1 MQKYDKYNFNADS
14 PFSLGMSTFTQ
25 NKNLHLMSNKEQTLS
40 FSPLIIGTMRLGK
53 WGVKMDS
60 KQLEQFID
68 ACLDLGLRDFDHADI
83 YGDYTEEAA
92 FGAVL
97 QKRPDLRNKLQLTTK
112 CGIKM
117 VTPNRPDHRI
127 KSYDSGKAHIL
138 SSVEKSLKALH
149 TDYLDLFL
157 LHRPDFLMH
166 PQEVAEAFEQLKK
179 EGKVRYFGVSN
190 FSTSQLD
197 MLLQFT
203 PLVNHQLEIS
213 LSHLSPFKDGKLD
226 QCLQNGI
233 TPTAWSPYGGG
244 SLLKD
249 TDNPILLSTQQTAK
263 NLARKYDATIDQIML
278 AFLLRHPA
286 GIIPVL
292 GTSKITRIQ
301 SALNAV
307 SIKLSRE
314 DWYELW
320 QSATGVEVP

>member
-1 MQKYDKYNFNADS
+1 
-14 PFSLGMSTFTQ
+14 MST
-25 NKNLHLMSNKEQTLS
+25 KEQTLS

-53 WGVKMDS
+53 WGVQMNS

-68 ACLDLGLRDFDHADI
+68 GCLDLGLRDFDHADI

-97 QKRPDLRNKLQLTTK
+97 QKRPELRSKIQLTTK

-117 VTPNRPDHRI
+117 ITPNRPTHRI

-138 SSVEKSLKALH
+138 ASVENSLKALH

-179 EGKVRYFGVSN
+179 EGKVRHFGVSN
-190 FSTSQLD
+190 FTTSQLN
-197 MLLQFT
+197 MLHQFT

-213 LSHLSPFKDGKLD
+213 LSHLAPFKDGSLD
-226 QCLQNGI
+226 LCLQLGI
-233 TPTAWSPYGGG
+233 KPTAWSPYGGG

-249 TDNPILLSTQQTAK
+249 TENPILLHTQQIAK
-263 NLARKYDATIDQIML
+263 NLAKKYDATIDQIML
-278 AFLLRHPA
+278 AFLMRHPS

-292 GTSKITRIQ
+292 GTTKIKRIQ
-301 SALNAV
+301 SALQAC
-307 SIKLSRE
+307 SITLTRE

-320 QSATGVEVP
+320 QASTGVEVP